1 MTSSNV
7 SPNALPSIADLARI
21 TQSLAMLDAIVSPDW
36 EDRYYSYNKSW
47 GPSEQMASMRDGS
60 GDDWYLL
67 FDSAG
72 AALKGF
78 AHKLAGHSSVSEQIR
93 KEVPASFSSF
103 LGEPAFSMDYATF
116 CYWCPADSG
125 AWSKV
130 LPERSDAAQADDG
143 SADLLALLVSGPGA
157 YKEWSE
163 GYYEAPISLD
173 SVVAI
178 FAHEPLTTGLVHAL
192 NPDADLSY
200 ALSQAEEI
208 GYPASKL

>member
-1 MTSSNV
+1 MTYANV
-7 SPNALPSIADLARI
+7 SPNALPCIADLART

-36 EDRYYSYNKSW
+36 EDRYYSYNKAW

-60 GDDWYLL
+60 GDDWFLL

-78 AHKLAGHSSVSEQIR
+78 AHELASQSSVADRIQ

-116 CYWCPADSG
+116 CYWCPADAG
-125 AWSKV
+125 TWSKV
-130 LPERSDAAQADDG
+130 FPVRADAPQVEDG
-143 SADLLALLVSGPGA
+143 SAELLALLVSGPAA
-157 YKEWSE
+157 YKEWAES
-163 GYYEAPISLD
+163 YYEVPIPLD

-178 FAHEPLTTGLVHAL
+178 FAHEPLTSSLVSAI
-192 NPDADLSY
+192 NPDADLVC

-208 GYPASKL
+208 GYPSDKL